1 MTASAASKTFLS
13 DRIAFSHVLHILFYV
28 LSQSTCPRACKESVW
43 YGKARASSTLSA
55 GLQRKTYEKK
65 TLLSASQFGL
75 PTINNRSM
83 CNAHV
88 NFYFVYTI
96 NNNDERIRES

>member
-13 DRIAFSHVLHILFYV
+13 DRIAFSYVLHILSHV
-28 LSQSTCPRACKESVW
+28 LSQSTCPRACKESVR
-43 YGKARASSTLSA
+43 YENARASSTLSA
-55 GLQRKTYEKK
+55 VLQKKRMKK
-65 TLLSASQFGL
+65 TVLSASQFGL